1 MYQSMLLS
9 LQTSD
14 DGVFLPED
22 AGSAVVW
29 VVFLAVV
36 VALYIVV
43 MRTRRRAEDE
53 FWKRQREERERR
65 NRPEPEDRS
74 D

>member
-1 MYQSMLLS
+1 MHRSVLVAM
-9 LQTSD
+9 QTSD

-36 VALYIVV
+36 AALYVIVK
-43 MRTRRRAEDE
+43 RTRRRAEDE

-65 NRPEPEDRS
+65 NRPEPEDPS